1 MPIQHVEIHP
11 PSLLTLRRNQ
21 GAAHEKRPFPV
32 WLWHG
37 TLPAESGM
45 AAYPPSRWRPAGGQ
59 LRYPHRGR
67 GRRKNIKAVA
77 DDSARR
83 LAGLKLQFDLK
94 SEGVVR
100 GGIRQAKQPGRVV
113 ADGLSGP
120 S

>member
-1 MPIQHVEIHP
+1 MK
-11 PSLLTLRRNQ
+11 SGRFRSGSGMARCLR
-21 GAAHEKRPFPV
+21 K
-32 WLWHG
+32 
-37 TLPAESGM
+37 AESGKRK
-45 AAYPPSRWRPAGGQ
+45 AESGKRKAERQPTRQADGA
-59 LRYPHRGR
+59 
-67 GRRKNIKAVA
+67 RRVVSCAIRIVGEDAEKNIKAVA

-100 GGIRQAKQPGRVV
+100 GGVRQAKQPGRVV

>member
-1 MPIQHVEIHP
+1 MK
-11 PSLLTLRRNQ
+11 SGRFRSGSGMARCLR
-21 GAAHEKRPFPV
+21 K
-32 WLWHG
+32 
-37 TLPAESGM
+37 AESGKRKAESGKRKAESGK